1 IQCLMIDKF
10 LPLRKQTRDD
20 NSDGTEDEMEFI
32 AIVSGFIMVVV
43 GAWSD
48 RFKHKDL
55 PWNEHERAIKRA
67 YWLDSLMNDRICKE
81 QLRMDRRC
89 FDKLCHVLVTRGG
102 LVTTRNVTVL
112 EVVAFFV
119 HTLAHDLKNRTI
131 SVVFTRS
138 GETVSRQFHI
148 VLKAVMKIGKF
159 YIKQLDSSVTYD
171 GDSKWKWFEGSLGA
185 LDGTLIKKTV
195 RVKDRPRYR
204 DRKGDITTNVLV
216 TCDPS
221 LWFTYVLLGSA
232 SDPRILGDALRRPNS
247 LKVLKDKV
255 LGSIKGTHN
264 HLNLWRGTNPTNY
277 KELFNL
283 RHSSTCNTI
292 ERAFGLL
299 KKRWAILKKSSFY
312 DKQTQVRIINAC
324 FVLHNFVREEN
335 LDEESLL
342 YEVDNDLSNIVGVDT
357 VMKNKRKEPMASTQA
372 IKRGYVSWNKQMDDI
387 LTRVLLE
394 EINKEK
400 RDGEIKPQA
409 YQAVVD
415 ELKKELGIAINV
427 DHVRNR
433 AKSWKK
439 QYGEQ
444 ECSPY
449 RNKCIEIGK
458 ISIDRTVGDGSEQH
472 DEAANVTEGEM
483 GSEGRS
489 SSKDPT
495 NSGSHKRKKDSVAEA
510 VNSFTDPAQARPARP
525 LAISSQEIHAVVS
538 QVFGISR
545 SHIMRALKRFMN
557 GNPDEF
563 LMLKELL
570 EDEKLEWVFL
580 CLAE

>member
-112 EVVAFFV
+112 EVVAFF
-119 HTLAHDLKNRTI
+119 A
-131 SVVFTRS
+131 
-138 GETVSRQFHI
+138 
-148 VLKAVMKIGKF
+148 KF

-185 LDGTLIKKTV
+185 LDGTLIKMTV

-216 TCDPS
+216 TCDP
-221 LWFTYVLLGSA
+221 T

-247 LKVLKDKV
+247 LKALKDK
-255 LGSIKGTHN
+255 
-264 HLNLWRGTNPTNY
+264 GTNPTNY

-357 VMKNKRKEPMASTQA
+357 VEDEGQDFISTAQASPQWNNFRDEMARKMNLWLLTKLLKEVMFLGINKWMTF
-372 IKRGYVSWNKQMDDI
+372 

-439 QYGEQ
+439 QYG
-444 ECSPY
+444 
-449 RNKCIEIGK
+449 CITDI
-458 ISIDRTVGDGSEQH
+458 RTY
-472 DEAANVTEGEM
+472 T
-483 GSEGRS
+483 
-489 SSKDPT
+489 KF
-495 NSGSHKRKKDSVAEA
+495 KW
-510 VNSFTDPAQARPARP
+510 
-525 LAISSQEIHAVVS
+525 
-538 QVFGISR
+538 
-545 SHIMRALKRFMN
+545 
-557 GNPDEF
+557 
-563 LMLKELL
+563 
-570 EDEKLEWVFL
+570 DEKKKMIVNTMENLPQWIEYIKENKNVPL
-580 CLAE
+580 TATNA